1 MCEDIHSPKL
11 LICQPPA
18 KTATVQHESLAVVVS
33 EQLCA
38 TWSVLTRGSDAFS
51 FFFFFLNTPRLF
63 NMQITATSLNPTAS
77 FGNQAPLSHH
87 RWRASQLCCRVRWGT
102 NVSVSVRGRERERE
116 LQRKGLNESSGEEKR
131 KKGRGERAGRQG
143 TGRNV
148 VAACQLLIR
157 ALVCPLWVRKR
168 DWQCKCSHHHV
179 HAHRRAH
186 LSLWMS
192 ALMPGTSQQIKDKTC
207 TLQPPTTKPSITGLP
222 LKSSVQTNTWKKQ
235 NTLLFLHMCVFYW
248 TIA

>member
-102 NVSVSVRGRERERE
+102 NVSVSVRGRERERVA
-116 LQRKGLNESSGEEKR
+116 
-131 KKGRGERAGRQG
+131 KKGTEWKQWRREKKKGEGRESG
-143 TGRNV
+143 PTGHRE
-148 VAACQLLIR
+148 
-157 ALVCPLWVRKR
+157 
-168 DWQCKCSHHHV
+168 KCGGS
-179 HAHRRAH
+179 
-186 LSLWMS
+186 MS
-192 ALMPGTSQQIKDKTC
+192 ASDKGIS
-207 TLQPPTTKPSITGLP
+207 LPPVGQKERLTMQVLP
-222 LKSSVQTNTWKKQ
+222 PPR
-235 NTLLFLHMCVFYW
+235 
-248 TIA
+248 ARA

>member
-1 MCEDIHSPKL
+1 MSTTSQDSYC
-11 LICQPPA
+11 
-18 KTATVQHESLAVVVS
+18 TAWKPGCRGLWAA
-33 EQLCA
+33 LCHVKHINP
-38 TWSVLTRGSDAFS
+38 WLWR
-51 FFFFFLNTPRLF
+51 FFFFFFFFKHTQAVQHANNRNQFKPH
-63 NMQITATSLNPTAS
+63 S
-77 FGNQAPLSHH
+77 FIRQPGPAISSPMACLAAVLPSEMGDKCVCQ
-87 RWRASQLCCRVRWGT
+87 CEGE
-102 NVSVSVRGRERERE
+102 RERERE

-192 ALMPGTSQQIKDKTC
+192 ALLPGTSQQIKDKTC